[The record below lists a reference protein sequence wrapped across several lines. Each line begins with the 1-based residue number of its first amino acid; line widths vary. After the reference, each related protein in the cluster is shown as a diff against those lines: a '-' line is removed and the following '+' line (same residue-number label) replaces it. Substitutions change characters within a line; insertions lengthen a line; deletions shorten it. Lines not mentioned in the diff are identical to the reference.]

1 MYQKFLEFG
10 KKMALASGEILMSY
24 YDAIDGAH
32 IQFKSK
38 RELVTKADFLS
49 EKAILRRIEEEYPNH
64 SFLAE
69 EGGEQKKSSPYRW
82 MIDPLDGTT
91 NYVHGHPFFAVSIG
105 LEYQEELVCGIV
117 YAPYL
122 EEMFFAAKGMGAF
135 LNDEPIQVSG
145 AKELIHSILATG
157 FSYHRDNPKY
167 DNTPNFVNLIHKVRG
182 IRRCGSAALDMVY
195 VATGRYDGFWEI
207 GLAPHDIAAGIV
219 IVREGGGKITDFQGG
234 HNFLFGENIVA
245 SNVHIHDLI
254 LENLLPFQKEAHK
267 SNEEIKK

>member
-1 MYQKFLEFG
+1 MYEEYLDFG
-10 KKMALASGEILMSY
+10 KKIALASGEILMSY

-38 RELVTKADFLS
+38 RELVTKADYLS
-49 EKAILRRIEEEYPNH
+49 EKALLRRIEEKYPH
-64 SFLAE
+64 HTFLAE
-69 EGGEQKKSSPYRW
+69 ETGQGKGESEFRW
-82 MIDPLDGTT
+82 IIDPLDGTT

-105 LEYQEELVCGIV
+105 LEHKKELVCGIV

-122 EEMFFAAKGMGAF
+122 EEMFFAAKGLGAF
-135 LNDEPIQVSG
+135 LNDEPIRVSG

-207 GLAPHDIAAGIV
+207 GLGPHDVAAGIV
-219 IVREGGGKITDFQGG
+219 IVQEGGGKITDFKGG
-234 HNFLFGENIVA
+234 GDFLFGENIVA
-245 SNVHIHDLI
+245 SNVWIHELI
-254 LENLLPFQKEAHK
+254 LENLQPFGE
-267 SNEEIKK
+267 NG